1 MNKDLIRLYDLIERQ
16 FEVVSEGIAY
26 ITRVVDD
33 KEELRDET
41 YLLIKDTFELL
52 LLLRAYRDYLEEI
65 L

>member
-1 MNKDLIRLYDLIERQ
+1 MSKDLIRLYDLIERQ